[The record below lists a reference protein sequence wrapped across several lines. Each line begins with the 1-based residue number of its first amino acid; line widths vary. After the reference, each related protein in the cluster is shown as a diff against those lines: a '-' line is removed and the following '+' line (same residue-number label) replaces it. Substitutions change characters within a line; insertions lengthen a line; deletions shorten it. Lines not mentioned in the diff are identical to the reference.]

1 MKDHVATHPHH
12 VLQERE
18 AGGGRKR
25 ELLAVVTQA
34 YKVSSTLKQ
43 EDWVFEA
50 RLSQKQNKVMAK
62 RAPGLAMWP
71 TS

>member
-1 MKDHVATHPHH
+1 MKDHVATYPHH
-12 VLQERE
+12 VLFQERE

-50 RLSQKQNKVMAK
+50 SLSQKQNKVMTK
-62 RAPGLAMWP
+62 RASGQD
-71 TS
+71 